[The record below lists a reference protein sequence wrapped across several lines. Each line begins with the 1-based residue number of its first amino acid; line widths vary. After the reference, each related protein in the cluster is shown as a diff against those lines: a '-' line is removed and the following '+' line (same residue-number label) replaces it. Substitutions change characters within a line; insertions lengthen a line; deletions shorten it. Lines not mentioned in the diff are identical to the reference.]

1 MAIRNIAVINVL
13 KSDYFRIEISPVLP
27 ASRYH
32 GLLKSD
38 YFRIEIIL
46 KWSKP
51 SLRY

>member
-38 YFRIEIIL
+38 YFRIEIR
-46 KWSKP
+46 P
-51 SLRY
+51 LRAPTRPTL